1 MYRLIYLFLVILA
14 FLLLYNILRIGF
26 NIEDKHVKNVYLKGR
41 IKRKILKNP
50 KHIFAKYVKIS
61 NYKKAEYEANLFSLD
76 MDITPEEYVS
86 ENIFKLVLFI
96 PLIVLFLTL
105 NMFFL
110 AVLTFLI
117 SILVFIDSQGKMN
130 RLLSIRRQKI
140 EMEAPNIIRY
150 FMVSLKNT
158 TDIKAIFENYIEMA
172 GYLKRDIELAVIDMN
187 SMRNQKDNL
196 ITSLELLDDRLN
208 TPIMNDFIT
217 GLINVTMG
225 KNQESYF
232 ALLERELKELSL
244 QNLQRKSTKVEKLIK
259 KYFIVL
265 IVFFIIITVMEFV
278 LYIKASITF

>member
-26 NIEDKHVKNVYLKGR
+26 NVEDKHVKNVYLKGR
-41 IKRKILKNP
+41 IKRKVLKNP